1 MSLASIRAMTD
12 LGAIAYPLGCAT
24 VIIFG
29 LAACA
34 FAYWRQRKQGHD
46 DSPEFFL
53 TARNSMS
60 TSYIAWYVLNPV
72 CLNKFPELLV

>member
-1 MSLASIRAMTD
+1 MSLASIRAMSD
-12 LGAIAYPLGCAT
+12 LGVIAYPLGSAT
-24 VIIFG
+24 VVLFG

-34 FAYWRQRKQGHD
+34 FAYWRQRKPDHD

-72 CLNKFPELLV
+72 CLKTSP